1 MLSYNVIRHK
11 GGENTKK
18 ANKRILF
25 ALILSILLLFSSSH
39 GFAGENETIS
49 DVVSAPVE
57 LEEITQEHEI
67 SQVGSSQSDEGVLEA
82 GGNTINVQVKDS
94 YDVTGKTWS
103 EDGVDLKGAT
113 VKLYDSSNHLV
124 STKTTDAKGVA
135 KFTNL
140 GSLKYNMELTYS
152 TYNPIIIKDL
162 DFTGKSGATLNVK
175 DVMFTPD
182 ILLLVDYSSH
192 NEKVDV
198 LMNMSKR
205 IGYISTT
212 NFDESRVWLAE
223 YASFIHIDM
232 FAENSAYNKFTASYL
247 KKLLSSIFIISNF
260 LTLSQN
266 FGIENIVK
274 IYYNIEKDNCQ
285 YNKRKDLTK

>member
-25 ALILSILLLFSSSH
+25 ALILSILLLFSASH
-39 GFAGENETIS
+39 VFAGENETIS

-94 YDVTGKTWS
+94 YDVTGKTWR

-113 VKLYDSSNHLV
+113 VKLYDSSNQLV

-140 GSLKYNMELTYS
+140 GSSKYIMELTYS
-152 TYNPIIIKDL
+152 TYNPIIIDKGL
-162 DFTGKSGATLNVK
+162 DFTGKRAI
-175 DVMFTPD
+175 D
-182 ILLLVDYSSH
+182 
-192 NEKVDV
+192 
-198 LMNMSKR
+198 SKES
-205 IGYISTT
+205 IG
-212 NFDESRVWLAE
+212 
-223 YASFIHIDM
+223 
-232 FAENSAYNKFTASYL
+232 K
-247 KKLLSSIFIISNF
+247 
-260 LTLSQN
+260 
-266 FGIENIVK
+266 IVS
-274 IYYNIEKDNCQ
+274 
-285 YNKRKDLTK
+285 